1 MKNPYEL
8 SVRLMCDKAGE
19 RRKFAAPKLPL
30 GIALFIL
37 SLILISGIV
46 TATIPPVARAA
57 SIAPPF
63 NLTSI
68 DGTDFSLSDYRG
80 TVVVLDLM
88 ASWCQVCPHEMPE
101 LSTLREERSDVVIMT
116 ISVDPLEQEE
126 NLRSF
131 RETYASNAD
140 WLFARDTD
148 KVWDKYRALSLPMI
162 VIIDP
167 EGYISFQKAGL
178 VPAQELIAEVERAY
192 AGGGVEEPEE
202 PEEPEG
208 PSSTILGL
216 YVLALLTGLL
226 SFFAPCAF
234 PLLPGYIS
242 YYFGRYEG
250 GPTLSGSVK
259 AGIASATG
267 INGMFAL
274 IGAAVAVGGVAVKPY
289 VTYFTP
295 VVGVVIV
302 FLGLSMVFG
311 RAEIFERFG
320 GVLSSYSSKLGGRA
334 RYSGL
339 FLYGVG
345 YGLAAMGCQ
354 APVFIAL
361 IFAGLATGGV
371 LEAFLVFLSFSIGM
385 GCMMITVS
393 VIVGTA
399 KMKLLERMR
408 ALTPYLNRACG
419 VILVIVGVYF
429 LWEYL
434 I

>member
-1 MKNPYEL
+1 MKSPYDP
-8 SVRLMCDKAGE
+8 SVRVMCDKAGDS
-19 RRKFAAPKLPL
+19 RKFTPPQLPR
-30 GIALFIL
+30 GFALFIL
-37 SLILISGIV
+37 SVILISGIV
-46 TATIPPVARAA
+46 TATIPFVAHAA
-57 SIAPPF
+57 RSAPSF

-68 DGTDFSLSDYRG
+68 DGTDFSLNDYRG

-88 ASWCQVCPHEMPE
+88 ATWCPVCPHEMPE
-101 LSTLREERSDVVIMT
+101 LSKLREERSDVVIMA
-116 ISVDPLEQEE
+116 ISVDPLEQEDD
-126 NLRSF
+126 LRGF

-148 KVWDKYRALSLPMI
+148 KVWDKYRALTLPMI
-162 VIIDP
+162 VVIDP

-178 VPAQELIAEVERAY
+178 VPAQELIAEVEQAY
-192 AGGGVEEPEE
+192 AGDVGEPEE

-208 PSSTILGL
+208 PSSTIMGL

-242 YYFGRYEG
+242 YYLGRYEG

-289 VTYFTP
+289 ITYFAP
-295 VVGVVIV
+295 IVGVVIV
-302 FLGLSMVFG
+302 LLGLSMVFG
-311 RAEIFERFG
+311 KAEIFERFG

-371 LEAFLVFLSFSIGM
+371 LEAFLIFFSFSIGM